1 MSGVRSGG
9 PVPPRP
15 ASYRTKRQ
23 HTNSILPNAA
33 KNTFATGGQ
42 DGSTWLVCRSCSSG
56 VEGSMDTKI
65 VTYLKRMGFAAF
77 MFFFLKGLAWLAVF
91 YFGWQVIG

>member
-1 MSGVRSGG
+1 M
-9 PVPPRP
+9 PPRP
-15 ASYRTKRQ
+15 ASYRTKRR
-23 HTNSILPNAA
+23 HTNGNFRNAA

-42 DGSTWLVCRSCSSG
+42 KAATWLVCRGNHAGDASP
-56 VEGSMDTKI
+56 MNTKI

>member
-1 MSGVRSGG
+1 MARLGYSAGAD
-9 PVPPRP
+9 P
-15 ASYRTKRQ
+15 A
-23 HTNSILPNAA
+23 
-33 KNTFATGGQ
+33 
-42 DGSTWLVCRSCSSG
+42 G
-56 VEGSMDTKI
+56 VEGRMNTKI